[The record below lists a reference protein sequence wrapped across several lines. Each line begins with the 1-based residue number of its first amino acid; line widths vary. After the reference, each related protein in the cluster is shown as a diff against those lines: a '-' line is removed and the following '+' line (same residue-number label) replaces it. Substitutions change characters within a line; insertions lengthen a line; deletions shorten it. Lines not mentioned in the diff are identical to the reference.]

1 VGRIGEDFPTPPP
14 PKVANGS
21 DLPGT
26 LFTARVAQL
35 KAESCRGWRLPT
47 LGEYWNRDHNA
58 KRLRLYHGLGPG
70 NGGTTSTS
78 YSRWPN
84 VRSDAGRPC
93 GEVGSYKHVPSIF
106 GTPHL
111 HPTHPRTY
119 AFHPH
124 SHCVGSIVFRV
135 YVRGVVPRN

>member
-1 VGRIGEDFPTPPP
+1 MEKI
-14 PKVANGS
+14 S
-21 DLPGT
+21 LLPHHQRWLMDQTYQG
-26 LFTARVAQL
+26 LFSQL
-35 KAESCRGWRLPT
+35 ELLSSRQNLAEGGVSPL
-47 LGEYWNRDHNA
+47 LVEYWNRDHNA

-93 GEVGSYKHVPSIF
+93 GEVGSYKHAPSIF

-111 HPTHPRTY
+111 HPTHPRTH